1 MRVSLAISTTAMRDI
16 VTPPAKTKH
25 DARTTRKQNWRDA
38 RASFMLAADDSNI
51 NNSTATVKRL
61 STKPSLDADLHLNPP
76 GGYLLGTNRA
86 TAYGGWVYFRDLF
99 VRTRGRGYK
108 MNFEAFFSDKMAVS
122 SSSSESSSSSSLT
135 TGSSASGGSS
145 SSSGEGVEDETLA
158 IKLSTLFE
166 VGRGG

>member
-1 MRVSLAISTTAMRDI
+1 
-16 VTPPAKTKH
+16 
-25 DARTTRKQNWRDA
+25 
-38 RASFMLAADDSNI
+38 
-51 NNSTATVKRL
+51 
-61 STKPSLDADLHLNPP
+61 
-76 GGYLLGTNRA
+76 
-86 TAYGGWVYFRDLF
+86 
-99 VRTRGRGYK
+99 